1 MEKQFSIRESFGG
14 REVIGPHK
22 GCNSAMLLLKF
33 KMQILRKKIRLT
45 PH

>member
-1 MEKQFSIRESFGG
+1 MEKQYGLRESFGG
-14 REVIGPHK
+14 REVIEPHK

-33 KMQILRKKIRLT
+33 KMHIVMKKIKLT